1 MFYQI
6 DFILPNTSYDILSGC
21 KFKAKLT
28 RTKRFLMNS
37 QNQSK
42 YRLQTHNLE
51 FSLLIWFHIYGLF
64 GE

>member
-1 MFYQI
+1 
-6 DFILPNTSYDILSGC
+6 
-21 KFKAKLT
+21 
-28 RTKRFLMNS
+28 MNS

-64 GE
+64 GEWLDFEEKDPNDKEEWKRTNFV